1 MAKKNSKQ
9 SAKAEYKNFGRPPL
23 FNTPKQL
30 QNKIDKYFNEGCKK
44 KKKPIKIGNDVKMI
58 EVEIPTIS
66 GLAYFLG
73 FESRQS
79 FYDYENRP
87 NFSYTIKRAR
97 LFIEKEYEEQLHEG
111 NVTGA
116 IFALKNMGWVDAKQ
130 IDLQDKRK
138 SVDEVFPSEDEILD
152 EDE

>member
-1 MAKKNSKQ
+1 MAKKNANS
-9 SAKAEYKNFGRPPL
+9 SAKAENKPFGRPAL
-23 FNTPKQL
+23 FKSPEQL
-30 QNKIDKYFNEGCKK
+30 QKKIDQYFKEGCKK
-44 KKKPIKIGNDVKMI
+44 KKKPIKIGNDIKMMD
-58 EVEIPTIS
+58 VEIPTIS

-79 FYDYENRP
+79 FYDYENKP
-87 NFSYTIKRAR
+87 DFSYTIKRAR